1 MYKNWVSDEEAINCP
16 LCQQKFSQ
24 LRRKHHCRQCG
35 QVFCSKCCKV
45 NVPLPQLGLENPER
59 VCDGCLPV
67 VELVT
72 KSWSQQ
78 TSFQLESIQGLLE
91 LLHEPTGMRKVIQL
105 GGLQTIISLA
115 RSNSVEVCKGS
126 AEALH
131 LLSMHEPLHMI
142 LMESGIVKALCG
154 MLNSASEAD
163 EQLLSYLIGSLMIF
177 AKAPQL
183 QIRVVQDGALPPV
196 LALCGMSVSEAI
208 ALIAVRTL
216 NLLMENIGSHTAL
229 IESDRNALPRLLA
242 LTLSDDEQ
250 MQEVSLKTLARLS
263 MGSDWHRHR
272 IVQED
277 FSAGKCLM
285 RSLQRQPKNMQVLCN
300 AACLVANLATSEQDQ
315 SKTVRKGA
323 RKKDIFLTL
332 AQTMVGGDVTSET
345 HYFSGSLK
353 LHFLIAPKASV
364 VQHNAPLSHVV
375 RGLANFS
382 SFHQNVYRLEQH
394 LSKVI
399 SVGLKSD
406 NQSINQHSMRF
417 ILHVLHR
424 SPQKAVSDLLGNG
437 GDDFLLSISKTAG
450 MVDAMQG
457 NLKQYVKELCPPS

>member
-1 MYKNWVSDEEAINCP
+1 
-16 LCQQKFSQ
+16 
-24 LRRKHHCRQCG
+24 
-35 QVFCSKCCKV
+35 
-45 NVPLPQLGLENPER
+45 
-59 VCDGCLPV
+59 
-67 VELVT
+67 
-72 KSWSQQ
+72 
-78 TSFQLESIQGLLE
+78 
-91 LLHEPTGMRKVIQL
+91 MRKVIQL

-115 RSNSVEVCKGS
+115 RSNSVEVRKGS

-285 RSLQRQPKNMQVLCN
+285 KSLQRQPKNMQVLCN

-315 SKTVRKGA
+315 SSLSECLDSMCSLLHKF
-323 RKKDIFLTL
+323 KD
-332 AQTMVGGDVTSET
+332 
-345 HYFSGSLK
+345 
-353 LHFLIAPKASV
+353 
-364 VQHNAPLSHVV
+364 HNDLLSHVI

-382 SFHQNVYRLEQH
+382 AFHQNVYRLEQH